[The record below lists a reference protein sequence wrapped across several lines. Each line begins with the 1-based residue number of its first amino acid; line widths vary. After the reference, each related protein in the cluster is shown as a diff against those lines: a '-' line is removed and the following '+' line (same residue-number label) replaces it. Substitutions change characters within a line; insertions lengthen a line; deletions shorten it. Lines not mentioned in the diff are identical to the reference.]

1 MEDSG
6 AVAEANNLGS
16 AGPKKKG
23 QLDLSRLDQKSVKI
37 MVMLMLYLLN
47 QDMTTQ
53 EFFQDVIFEQNVKT
67 KTKHFTMIFLKSEDF
82 FRVLKE
88 KGIRGKDTEHENL
101 RQFLQ
106 LNDENPN
113 LLLLKNIKKTL
124 EQMAEN
130 EPFMQAIQED
140 VMQHEQE
147 EAEQDDLDRDEDGGR
162 GKLLEDQREKVS
174 DDDEYEEDQKK
185 LDTVR
190 EGNETNAVSTNDKKL
205 VSSSANGLAALRD
218 VDELDGSNKDSDDD
232 YDDDKDHAEK
242 DDYEF

>member
-106 LNDENPN
+106 LNDENPK

-140 VMQHEQE
+140 VMQ
-147 EAEQDDLDRDEDGGR
+147 
-162 GKLLEDQREKVS
+162 
-174 DDDEYEEDQKK
+174 
-185 LDTVR
+185 
-190 EGNETNAVSTNDKKL
+190 
-205 VSSSANGLAALRD
+205 
-218 VDELDGSNKDSDDD
+218 
-232 YDDDKDHAEK
+232 
-242 DDYEF
+242 